1 MKNKKLAIMAAIAG
15 LTIGGLSAASVASAQ
30 SYGSDETAPQTE
42 TSSESTVEDGGA
54 VENLVVQVQ
63 DTDTEESDTVDGE
76 RDGRRGHRGG
86 CNLEAAA
93 QAIGIDEAE
102 LRSAVQ
108 DGQSIADVAEAN
120 DVEVDVVIG
129 AMVEAKADHIA
140 EKVAEGRITQDEA
153 DEKLAELEAR
163 ITDQVNGVRA

>member
-42 TSSESTVEDGGA
+42 TSTGSTVEDGGA

-76 RDGRRGHRGG
+76 PDGRRGHRGG

-120 DVEVDVVIG
+120 DVEVDVVID
-129 AMVEAKADHIA
+129 AMVEAKADHIS